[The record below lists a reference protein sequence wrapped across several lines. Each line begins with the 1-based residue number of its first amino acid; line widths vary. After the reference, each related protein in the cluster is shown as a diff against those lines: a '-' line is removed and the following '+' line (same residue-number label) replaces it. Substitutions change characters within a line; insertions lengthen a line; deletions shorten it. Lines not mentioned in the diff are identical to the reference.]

1 MPPPLASPFGSLV
14 ASFAR
19 HLRAR
24 NLAPKT
30 VDIYTGAAT
39 AFARWL
45 TAEGITRW
53 PEVRRAELEQYVGD
67 LARKRSGGYA
77 SNQYRALQQFFKW
90 LFTEEEIARNPM
102 VGMKPPMV
110 PEVPVAVVT
119 TEKLVA
125 LFKSVDGRD
134 LVSRRDA
141 AILSLFVD
149 TGLRLAE
156 LAALTVGDLDLDGRE
171 VVVLGKG
178 RRPRTVR
185 FGRKTAVA
193 LDRYLRSRGAEKW
206 SERPELWL
214 AEKGRGPLTRAG
226 VYQMVVRRGE
236 QAGIPG
242 GLHPHQLRHTFAHL
256 WLSEGGAEGDLM
268 ALAGWRSRQ
277 MVQRYAAST
286 ASERARDAHDRL
298 GIRDRL

>member
-1 MPPPLASPFGSLV
+1 VTAESESTFEPLV
-14 ASFAR
+14 ASFGR

-30 VDIYTGAAT
+30 VEIYTGAT
-39 AFARWL
+39 RAFARWL
-45 TAEGITRW
+45 TAEGIAGW
-53 PEVRRAELEQYVGD
+53 SAVRRAEVEQYVGD
-67 LARKRSGGYA
+67 LARDRSAGYA

-90 LFTEEEIARNPM
+90 LLAEEEIGRNPM
-102 VGMKPPMV
+102 VGMSPPMV
-110 PEVPVAVVT
+110 PEQPVAVVT
-119 TEKLVA
+119 TEKLAA
-125 LFKSVDGRD
+125 LFKSVEGRD

-156 LAALTVGDLDLDGRE
+156 LAALTVSDVDLDLRE
-171 VVVLGKG
+171 ATVLGKG
-178 RRPRTVR
+178 RRARTVR

-193 LDRYLRSRGAEKW
+193 LDRYLRSRGADRW
-206 SERPELWL
+206 ADRPELWL
-214 AEKGRGPLTRAG
+214 AEKGRGPFGRAG
-226 VYQMVVRRGE
+226 IYQMVVRRGA
-236 QAGIPG
+236 QAGIHG
-242 GLHPHQLRHTFAHL
+242 GLHPHALRHTFAHL